1 MWTKPLQHCNLP
13 DSQDLGYDD
22 VPLTNTVAKTTG
34 HSTRGSRQWWRL
46 KTVFKKLIGVIL
58 SYKHYLQI

>member
-22 VPLTNTVAKTTG
+22 IPLTNTVAKTTG

-46 KTVFKKLIGVIL
+46 NTNMIPAGLFFMCA
-58 SYKHYLQI
+58 